1 MWAALAPE
9 AVKDKEAFYAS
20 QQRTS
25 SGFMRYAK
33 TTLELLITLTGDR
46 EIVSHSTADSS
57 CLRHVLGGGGGVK
70 HMKYIKQL
78 HSNHL
83 NYHPGTSTQC
93 FMRYAKT
100 KLKLVPTPT
109 GDRDIAS
116 ISHSV
121 LGGGNGQGH
130 VLTGCGVLPG
140 NVESM
145 PCSPA
150 QLTIA
155 VSRGPLQAG
164 ALRVGVFLPSRGF
177 VGR

>member
-1 MWAALAPE
+1 LLFASLQVWAALAPE

-100 KLKLVPTPT
+100 KLKLVTTPT
-109 GDRDIAS
+109 GDRDINAILYS
-116 ISHSV
+116 LYYAI
-121 LGGGNGQGH
+121 
-130 VLTGCGVLPG
+130 
-140 NVESM
+140 
-145 PCSPA
+145 
-150 QLTIA
+150 
-155 VSRGPLQAG
+155 
-164 ALRVGVFLPSRGF
+164 LRVYHRVYW
-177 VGR
+177 GRERARACVDRLWGLAWQC